1 MKKKQY
7 QKPMSKVAHFAMR
20 EMFLNNGSNTNF
32 GNTES
37 LIQGLLSLE
46 ETEFTY
52 DTDNF

>member
-7 QKPMSKVAHFAMR
+7 QKPMSKVAPFAMR

-37 LIQGLLSLE
+37 LIQSLSLE